1 MVVGM
6 SESTPNT
13 TAPNTNLSFTVTP
26 NENRTSSAD
35 IAKVLENPGFGVHFT
50 DHMVL
55 IDYDEEIGWHN
66 ARVEPYGPLTMD
78 PASMVFHYGQAIFEG
93 IKAYRQPDGS
103 IATFRPEQNAQR
115 MARSAE
121 RLGMAPLPEEL
132 FIESLQQLVAIDH
145 EWVPAAGGEAALYLR
160 PLMIARDVH
169 LGVQPSKTYTYMV
182 IASPAGAYFTGGIK
196 PVSVW
201 LSTEY
206 VRAAP
211 GGTGAAKCAGNYAGS
226 LMAQAQAAE
235 QGCDQV
241 VWLDAVER
249 KWVEEM
255 GGMNLMFVFGEGEN
269 AEVITPEL
277 SGSLLPG
284 VTRDSL
290 IQVAKDLGY
299 NVNERRISI
308 EEWEQAANSG
318 MLSEVLACGTAAVVT
333 PVGSVKYAGGGYE
346 INGAQ
351 TGEVTMRLRDHLTG
365 IQRGAVEDKHGWL
378 HTLVPAEDLQ

>member
-1 MVVGM
+1 
-6 SESTPNT
+6 
-13 TAPNTNLSFTVTP
+13 
-26 NENRTSSAD
+26 
-35 IAKVLENPGFGVHFT
+35 
-50 DHMVL
+50 DHRVL
-55 IDYDEEIGWHN
+55 IDYDEEIGRHN
-66 ARVEPYGPLTMD
+66 ARVEPYGPLTMNTAGKD
-78 PASMVFHYGQAIFEG
+78 CQHAQALWEYT
-93 IKAYRQPDGS
+93 KAYRQPDGS
-103 IATFRPEQNAQR
+103 IETLRPRRNAQR
-115 MARSAE
+115 MSRLPE
-121 RLGMAPLPEEL
+121 RLRGAPLPEDL
-132 FIESLQQLVAIDH
+132 FRESLKQLVAIDH

-284 VTRDSL
+284 
-290 IQVAKDLGY
+290 
-299 NVNERRISI
+299 
-308 EEWEQAANSG
+308 
-318 MLSEVLACGTAAVVT
+318 
-333 PVGSVKYAGGGYE
+333 
-346 INGAQ
+346 
-351 TGEVTMRLRDHLTG
+351 
-365 IQRGAVEDKHGWL
+365 
-378 HTLVPAEDLQ
+378 

>member
-50 DHMVL
+50 DHMVV

-78 PASMVFHYGQAIFEG
+78 PASMVFHYSQAIFEH
-93 IKAYRQPDGS
+93 KAYRQRTAAS
-103 IATFRPEQNAQR
+103 RPSAGAERQR
-115 MARSAE
+115 MARSMTPG
-121 RLGMAPLPEEL
+121 RGPAPGTCSSVLAM
-132 FIESLQQLVAIDH
+132 VAIDH
-145 EWVPAAGGEAALYLR
+145 EWCQLRRRARCTCAADDR
-160 PLMIARDVH
+160 RDVP
-169 LGVQPSKTYTYMV
+169 GCQPSKTYTYMV

-196 PVSVW
+196 PVSSGCHW
-201 LSTEY
+201 Y

-211 GGTGAAKCAGNYAGS
+211 GGAGAAKCAGNYAGS

-290 IQVAKDLGY
+290 IQVARDLGY
-299 NVNERRISI
+299 TVNERRISI

-333 PVGSVKYAGGGYE
+333 PVGSVKYAGGGYD